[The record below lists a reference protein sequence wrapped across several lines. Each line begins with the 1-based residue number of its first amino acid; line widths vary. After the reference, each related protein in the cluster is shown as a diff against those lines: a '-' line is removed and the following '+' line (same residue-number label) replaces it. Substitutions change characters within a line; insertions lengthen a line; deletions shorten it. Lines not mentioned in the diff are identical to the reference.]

1 MASHL
6 SSPCRIRSQAWA
18 TGTALPGIS
27 AFALAAESREIHIP
41 PGAIIEAW
49 SEPSVE
55 LFPQHLSGLTSLLRM
70 ALLSGAEMTL
80 PTALQL
86 ALDIAHAAVAC
97 DAQLLQFAPA
107 QEPEARLQLSR
118 HFDVS
123 HLPLASEDLV
133 HAWVGRAGKPVLA
146 KLGVDAAM
154 DQFLRRMRAVAVVAA
169 PLFMQHGWAGSLQL
183 YRRQPPE
190 FDETDARLLW
200 ILSLLVENQ
209 LASMAA
215 IQQLTRLAS
224 TDFLTGL
231 RARGYFERALE
242 QEVHRALRKS
252 SSCGLMLVDLDDFKL
267 INDRYGHH
275 AGDEVLRQFA
285 RILPQGMREVDTV
298 ARFGGDE
305 FAIVLPDTDEPGVRL
320 VAARLRQALRHHR
333 FAIPGGPTLQL
344 SLSMGVALCPAD
356 ESTPDQLLRA
366 ADSALYRAKQLGKDQ
381 PFFWRELRKAS

>member
-1 MASHL
+1 M
-6 SSPCRIRSQAWA
+6 
-18 TGTALPGIS
+18 
-27 AFALAAESREIHIP
+27 AAESREIHIP

-55 LFPQHLSGLTSLLRM
+55 LFPQHLAGLTSLLRM

-86 ALDIAHAAVAC
+86 ALDIANAAVAC

-107 QEPEARLQLSR
+107 QDPEGRLQLAR
-118 HFDVS
+118 HFDAT
-123 HLPLASEDLV
+123 HLPLATEDLV

-146 KLGVDAAM
+146 KLGADAAM
-154 DQFLRRMRAVAVVAA
+154 DQYLRRMRAVAVVAA

-183 YRRQPPE
+183 YRRQAPE

-285 RILPQGMREVDTV
+285 RILPLGMREVDTV

-333 FAIPGGPTLQL
+333 FTIPGGPTLQL